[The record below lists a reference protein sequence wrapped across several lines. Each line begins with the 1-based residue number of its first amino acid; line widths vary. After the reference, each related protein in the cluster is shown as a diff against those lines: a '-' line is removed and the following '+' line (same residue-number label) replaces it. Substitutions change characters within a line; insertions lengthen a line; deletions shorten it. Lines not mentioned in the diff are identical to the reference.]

1 MRHGDAQRCSLPD
14 RLGRLPSCRRGVR
27 RTAFTLIE
35 LLVVIAIIAILAGM
49 LLPVLGKAREKA
61 RASAC
66 LNNLKQIGLGVVMYR
81 GDWDEGMPFWLS
93 RLYPDYIGAVQVYR
107 CPSDGNKKGTE
118 AKDWWQ
124 HRKSD
129 QLYEGA
135 YDRPGNTGLRA
146 GTDPDTSIWN
156 VSKGHVISY
165 FYEFSAADCVFSRG
179 KTWGE
184 WKESQMRTGEGK
196 DGWEEGD
203 IDPWD
208 PSLFPM
214 VRCFWHVNSKKPA
227 DANSN
232 APVQNVGYI
241 GNFFLSMNEWEKGTW
256 TP

>member
-61 RASAC
+61 RASSC

-81 GDWDEGMPFWLS
+81 GDWDEAMPFWLS
-93 RLYPDYIGAVQVYR
+93 RIYPDYIGAVQVYR
-107 CPSDGNKKGTE
+107 CPSDGNKKGAT
-118 AKDWWQ
+118 AGQWLQRPDGQ
-124 HRKSD
+124 YSKS
-129 QLYEGA
+129 
-135 YDRPGNTGLRA
+135 YDRPGTSGMRP
-146 GTDPDTSIWN
+146 GTDPDTSIWD
-156 VSKGHVISY
+156 VKKGNVISY
-165 FYEFSAADCVFSRG
+165 FYEFSAAECEFAAG
-179 KTWGE
+179 QTWGE
-184 WKESQMRTGEGK
+184 WKEWQMKTGYGK
-196 DGWEEGD
+196 PGYKDGD

-208 PSLFPM
+208 PSLFPV
-214 VRCFWHVNSKKPA
+214 VRCGWHLNKKKSVSSG
-227 DANSN
+227 DN

-241 GNFFLSMNEWEKGTW
+241 GNFFLSKNEWEDGTW